1 MASNRKK
8 ILITGACGLIGREL
22 CEQLSPHNDVTAVDN
37 NQRFSDYVPR
47 NCTYVKSNLIE
58 YLDQASN
65 KFDIIYHMAATN
77 GTKYFYSQPNDV
89 LRNNVT
95 LDLSI
100 FKFVESNPNCKLV
113 YASSSEVMAGT
124 TMFPTPELT
133 DITVTNIH
141 NARWSYMLPK
151 VLAENYLFNSNIDF
165 LIIRFF
171 NVFSEHSGSGHFV
184 KDIVKKIR
192 NKNFEL
198 IGADETRSF
207 CYVSDA
213 ADAVIK
219 ISDASR
225 QVVNVGSDEELTIL
239 DAANIIA
246 DTLGEH
252 NIMWANKPGLVGS
265 AKNRRPD
272 ITELKRLLPTF
283 SPKSFKET
291 LSNIKVQLY
300 TSEQHN

>member
-8 ILITGACGLIGREL
+8 ILITGASGLIGREL
-22 CEQLSPHNDVTAVDN
+22 CEQLGPHNDVAAVDN
-37 NQRFSDYVPR
+37 NQRFRDYVPK
-47 NCTYVKSNLIE
+47 NCTYVRSNLIE
-58 YLDQASN
+58 YLEQTTN
-65 KFDIIYHMAATN
+65 TFDIIYHMAATN

-95 LDLSI
+95 LDLAM
-100 FKFVESNPNCKLV
+100 FTFVESNPNCKLV
-113 YASSSEVMAGT
+113 YASSSEVMASAT
-124 TMFPTPELT
+124 VFPTPELT
-133 DITVTNIH
+133 DITVSNIH

-151 VLAENYLFNSNIDF
+151 VLAENYLFNSNINF

-184 KDIVKKIR
+184 KDIVEKIR

-213 ADAVIK
+213 VDAVIK
-219 ISDASR
+219 ISDASK

-239 DAANIIA
+239 DAANIVA
-246 DTLGEH
+246 DTLDEH
-252 NIMWANKPGLVGS
+252 NIMWTTKPGLVGS
-265 AKNRRPD
+265 AKNRKPD
-272 ITELKRLLPTF
+272 ITQLKRLLPTF
-283 SPKSFKET
+283 SPKSFKEA
-291 LSNIKVQLY
+291 LANIKDLV
-300 TSEQHN
+300 

>member
-8 ILITGACGLIGREL
+8 ILITGASGLIGREL
-22 CEQLSPHNDVTAVDN
+22 CEQLGLHNDVTGVDN
-37 NQRFSDYVPR
+37 NQRFKDYVPK
-47 NCTYVKSNLIE
+47 NCTYVRSNLIE
-58 YLDQASN
+58 YLEQTTN
-65 KFDIIYHMAATN
+65 VFDVIYHMAATN

-95 LDLSI
+95 LDLGM
-100 FKFVESNPNCKLV
+100 FKFVESNPNCKLI

-124 TMFPTPELT
+124 DVFPTPELT
-133 DITVTNIH
+133 DITVSNIH

-151 VLAENYLFNSNIDF
+151 VLAENYLFNSNINF
-165 LIIRFF
+165 LVIRFF

-184 KDIVKKIR
+184 KDIVEKIR

-198 IGADETRSF
+198 VGADETRSF

-213 ADAVIK
+213 VDAVIK
-219 ISDASR
+219 ISDTTR
-225 QVVNVGSDEELTIL
+225 KVVNVGSDEELTIL

-252 NIMWANKPGLVGS
+252 NITWATKPGLLGS

-272 ITELKRLLPTF
+272 ITELKRFLPTF
-283 SPKSFKET
+283 SPKSFKEA
-291 LSNIKVQLY
+291 LSNIKV
-300 TSEQHN
+300 

>member
-22 CEQLSPHNDVTAVDN
+22 CDQLSPHHDIVAVDN
-37 NQRFSDYVPR
+37 NQRFKDYVPTD
-47 NCTYVKSNLIE
+47 CTYIRSELSE
-58 YLDQASN
+58 YLTQVSN
-65 KFDIIYHMAATN
+65 NFDIIYHMAATN

-95 LDLSI
+95 LDLDM
-100 FKFVESNPNCKLV
+100 FKFAESNSNCKLI
-113 YASSSEVMAGT
+113 YASSSEVMAGANI
-124 TMFPTPELT
+124 FPTPELT
-133 DITVTNIH
+133 DIAVDNIH
-141 NARWSYMLPK
+141 NPRWSYMLPK

-165 LIIRFF
+165 LVVRFF
-171 NVFSEHSGSGHFV
+171 NVFSEHTGAGHFV
-184 KDIVKKIR
+184 KDIVEKIR

-213 ADAVIK
+213 VDAVIK

-239 DAANIIA
+239 DAANMIA
-246 DTLGEH
+246 NSMGEH
-252 NIMWANKPGLVGS
+252 DITWTIKPGLTGS

-272 ITELKRLLPTF
+272 ITQLKRLLPAF
-283 SPKSFKET
+283 SPKSFKVA
-291 LSNIKVQLY
+291 LANIKELVQ
-300 TSEQHN
+300 

>member
-37 NQRFSDYVPR
+37 NQRFRDYVPK
-47 NCTYVKSNLIE
+47 NCTYVRSNLTE
-58 YLDQASN
+58 YLEQASN
-65 KFDIIYHMAATN
+65 SFDIVYHMAATN
-77 GTKYFYSQPNDV
+77 GTASFYSHPNDV

-95 LDLSI
+95 LDLGM
-100 FKFVESNPNCKLV
+100 FNFVESNPTCKLV
-113 YASSSEVMAGT
+113 YASSSEVMAGAS
-124 TMFPTPELT
+124 MFPTPELT
-133 DITVTNIH
+133 DVSISNIH

-151 VLAENYLFNSNIDF
+151 VLAENYLFNSRINF
-165 LIIRFF
+165 LIVRFY
-171 NVFSEHSGSGHFV
+171 NVFSEHTGHGHFV
-184 KDIVKKIR
+184 KDIIEKIQS
-192 NKNFEL
+192 KNFEL

-213 ADAVIK
+213 VDAVIN

-225 QVVNVGSDEELTIL
+225 QVVNVGSDEELKIL

-246 DTLGEH
+246 SALGVH
-252 NIMWANKPGLVGS
+252 NVQWKTMPGLPGS

-272 ITELKRLLPTF
+272 ITELKRLFPAF
-283 SPKSFKET
+283 SPKSFEESIN
-291 LSNIKVQLY
+291 LVLPNLY
-300 TSEQHN
+300 RYNP

>member
-22 CEQLSPHNDVTAVDN
+22 CEQLSQHNDVTAVDN
-37 NQRFSDYVPR
+37 NQRFKDYTPT
-47 NCTYVKSNLIE
+47 NCIYVRSNLIE
-58 YLDQASN
+58 YLEQTTN
-65 KFDIIYHMAATN
+65 TFDIIYHMAATN

-95 LDLSI
+95 LDLGM

-113 YASSSEVMAGT
+113 YASSSEVMSGT
-124 TMFPTPELT
+124 NIFPTPELT
-133 DITVTNIH
+133 DITVSNIH

-151 VLAENYLFNSNIDF
+151 VLAENYLFNSNVNF
-165 LIIRFF
+165 LVIRFF

-184 KDIVKKIR
+184 KDIVEKIR

-198 IGADETRSF
+198 VGADETRSF

-213 ADAVIK
+213 VDAVIK
-219 ISDASR
+219 ISDSSR

-239 DAANIIA
+239 EAANIIA
-246 DTLGEH
+246 DVLGEH
-252 NIMWANKPGLVGS
+252 NVTWTVKPGLTGS

-283 SPKSFKET
+283 SPKSFKESIYT
-291 LSNIKVQLY
+291 LIAY
-300 TSEQHN
+300 IGTA

>member
-1 MASNRKK
+1 MARNRKK

-22 CEQLSPHNDVTAVDN
+22 CEQLSQHNDVTAVDN
-37 NQRFSDYVPR
+37 NQRFKDYTPT
-47 NCTYVKSNLIE
+47 NCIYVRSNLIE
-58 YLDQASN
+58 YLEQTTN
-65 KFDIIYHMAATN
+65 TFDIIYHMAATN

-95 LDLSI
+95 LDLGM

-113 YASSSEVMAGT
+113 YASSSEVMSGT
-124 TMFPTPELT
+124 NIFPTPELT
-133 DITVTNIH
+133 DITVSNIH

-151 VLAENYLFNSNIDF
+151 VLAENYLFNSDINF
-165 LIIRFF
+165 LVIRFF

-184 KDIVKKIR
+184 KDIVEKIR

-198 IGADETRSF
+198 VGADETRSF

-213 ADAVIK
+213 VDAVIK
-219 ISDASR
+219 ISDSSR

-239 DAANIIA
+239 EAANVIA
-246 DTLGEH
+246 DLLGEH
-252 NIMWANKPGLVGS
+252 NVTWTVKPGLPGS

-283 SPKSFKET
+283 SPISFKE
-291 LSNIKVQLY
+291 SINRFMR
-300 TSEQHN
+300 

>member
-22 CEQLSPHNDVTAVDN
+22 CEQLSPYNDVTAVDN
-37 NQRFSDYVPR
+37 NQRFKDHTPK
-47 NCTYVKSNLIE
+47 NCTYVKSNLTE
-58 YLDQASN
+58 YLEQATN
-65 KFDIIYHMAATN
+65 TFDVIYHMAATN

-95 LDLSI
+95 LDLGM
-100 FKFVESNPNCKLV
+100 FKFVESNPTCKLV
-113 YASSSEVMAGT
+113 YASSSEVVAGT
-124 TMFPTPELT
+124 TQFPTPELT
-133 DITVTNIH
+133 DIAIDNIH
-141 NARWSYMLPK
+141 NPRWSYMLPK
-151 VLAENYLFNSNIDF
+151 VLAENYLFNSSIDF
-165 LIIRFF
+165 LIVRFF
-171 NVFSEHSGSGHFV
+171 NVFSEHSGAGHFV
-184 KDIVKKIR
+184 KDIADKIQS
-192 NKNFEL
+192 NNFEL

-213 ADAVIK
+213 IDAVVK

-225 QVVNVGSDEELTIL
+225 VVVNVGSDEELKII

-246 DTLGEH
+246 DALGVH
-252 NIMWANKPGLVGS
+252 NVKWQVKSGLAGS

-283 SPKSFKET
+283 SPSSFKEAIN
-291 LSNIKVQLY
+291 LILPKNYRCSP
-300 TSEQHN
+300 

>member
-1 MASNRKK
+1 
-8 ILITGACGLIGREL
+8 
-22 CEQLSPHNDVTAVDN
+22 
-37 NQRFSDYVPR
+37 
-47 NCTYVKSNLIE
+47 
-58 YLDQASN
+58 
-65 KFDIIYHMAATN
+65 MAATN
-77 GTKYFYSQPNDV
+77 GTKYFYSQPNEV

-95 LDLSI
+95 LDLGM

-124 TMFPTPELT
+124 TVFPTPELI
-133 DITVTNIH
+133 DITVSNIH
-141 NARWSYMLPK
+141 NPRWSYMLPK

-184 KDIVKKIR
+184 KDIVEKIQ
-192 NKNFEL
+192 NNDFDL

-213 ADAVIK
+213 VDAVIS

-225 QVVNVGSDEELTIL
+225 QIVNVGSDEELKIV

-246 DTLGEH
+246 ESLGKH
-252 NIMWANKPGLVGS
+252 TVSWTTKPGLVGS

-283 SPKSFKET
+283 SPTLFKDV
-291 LSNIKVQLY
+291 LSKIKF
-300 TSEQHN
+300 

>member
-37 NQRFSDYVPR
+37 NQRFRDYVPE
-47 NCTYVKSNLIE
+47 NCAYVRSNLIE

-95 LDLSI
+95 LDLSM
-100 FKFVESNPNCKLV
+100 FAFVESNPNCKLI
-113 YASSSEVMAGT
+113 YASSSEVMAGAT
-124 TMFPTPELT
+124 VFPTPELT
-133 DITVTNIH
+133 DIAVNNIH
-141 NARWSYMLPK
+141 NPRWSYMLPK

-184 KDIVKKIR
+184 RDIVEKIE
-192 NKNFEL
+192 NNNFEI

-207 CYVSDA
+207 CYVT
-213 ADAVIK
+213 DAVDAVVK

-246 DTLGEH
+246 NAMGKHDIVWTTT
-252 NIMWANKPGLVGS
+252 PGLVGS

-272 ITELKRLLPTF
+272 ITQLKRLLPAF
-283 SPKSFKET
+283 SPKSFKDAIS
-291 LSNIKVQLY
+291 LSLPTHY
-300 TSEQHN
+300 HRSL

>member
-22 CEQLSPHNDVTAVDN
+22 CEQLSQHNDVTAVDN
-37 NQRFSDYVPR
+37 NQRFKDYTPT
-47 NCTYVKSNLIE
+47 NCIYVRSNLIE
-58 YLDQASN
+58 YLEQTTN
-65 KFDIIYHMAATN
+65 TFDIIYHMAATN

-95 LDLSI
+95 LDLGM

-113 YASSSEVMAGT
+113 YASSSEVMSGT
-124 TMFPTPELT
+124 NIFPTPELT
-133 DITVTNIH
+133 DITVSNIH

-151 VLAENYLFNSNIDF
+151 VLAENYLFNSDINF
-165 LIIRFF
+165 LVIRFF

-184 KDIVKKIR
+184 KDIVEKIR

-198 IGADETRSF
+198 VGADETRSF

-213 ADAVIK
+213 VDAVIK
-219 ISDASR
+219 ISDSSR

-239 DAANIIA
+239 EAANVIA
-246 DTLGEH
+246 DLLGEH
-252 NIMWANKPGLVGS
+252 NVTWTVKPGLPGS

-283 SPKSFKET
+283 SPISFKE
-291 LSNIKVQLY
+291 SINRFMR
-300 TSEQHN
+300 

>member
-1 MASNRKK
+1 MASDRKK

-37 NQRFSDYVPR
+37 NQRFRDYVPK
-47 NCTYVKSNLIE
+47 NCNYVRSDLIE
-58 YLDQASN
+58 YLEHTTN
-65 KFDIIYHMAATN
+65 TFDIIYHMAATN

-95 LDLSI
+95 LDLSM
-100 FKFVESNPNCKLV
+100 FKFVESNLECKLI

-124 TMFPTPELT
+124 TVFPTPELT
-133 DITVTNIH
+133 DINVTNIH

-151 VLAENYLFNSNIDF
+151 VLAENYLFNSDIDF

-184 KDIVKKIR
+184 KDIVEKIR

-198 IGADETRSF
+198 IGATETRSF

-213 ADAVIK
+213 VDAVIK
-219 ISDASR
+219 ISDANR

-239 DAANIIA
+239 DAANIVA
-246 DTLGEH
+246 DTLGEY
-252 NIMWANKPGLVGS
+252 NIMWTTKPGLAGS

-272 ITELKRLLPTF
+272 ITQLKRLLPTF
-283 SPKSFKET
+283 SPKSFKEV
-291 LSNIKVQLY
+291 LINIKV
-300 TSEQHN
+300 